1 MNSYTTVTQQLHNS
15 YTTAK
20 SAILMLCFLTF
31 SASLT
36 GQFGFTAVPT
46 VDGCCISFT
55 AIANEGTDIVVTFGD
70 ETISSPFLR
79 FNDYTGDTILHCY
92 ETNDTFEIVIWYYK
106 TGMNEPLGGASLLVP
121 ITDCFPFE
129 PQCSD
134 FWICYEDLENALGD
148 CAYGIEYKDSTN
160 TPQSY
165 IWYPDFIFLPVG
177 FTTISAWEANFTALM
192 DAFLAQVD
200 PGAYFEI
207 VRDEATGCT
216 KNNEVVPA
224 YVIRNTQW
232 KEFRF
237 LVGDCNLSNFPS
249 SNDLEPHPQPFR
261 NGCQ

>member
-1 MNSYTTVTQQLHNS
+1 
-15 YTTAK
+15 
-20 SAILMLCFLTF
+20 MLFFLTF

-79 FNDYTGDTILHCY
+79 FDDYTGDTILHCY
-92 ETNDTFEIVIWYYK
+92 EANDTFEVIITYYSSGSNFPK
-106 TGMNEPLGGASLLVP
+106 GGASLFVA

-148 CAYGIEYKDSTN
+148 CAYGIYFRNDAGDA
-160 TPQSY
+160 SY

-177 FTTISAWEANFTALM
+177 ATTISAWEANFTALM
-192 DAFLAQVD
+192 DAFLAQED

-216 KNNEVVPA
+216 KNGEVVPA
-224 YVIRNTQW
+224 FVIRNTQW
-232 KEFRF
+232 RAFEF
-237 LVGDCNLSNFPS
+237 LVEDCDLSV
-249 SNDLEPHPQPFR
+249 EPNMYTEHGVEWT
-261 NGCQ
+261 NGCYE